1 MRPFLRQASSAIR
14 VLGGCFAV
22 AGAMAQ
28 EIAIPAF
35 LDCVADWTLGQ
46 MQIYWKHPIDL
57 DGDGTH
63 EFTMASMR
71 RIGAGGS
78 PPYDYTMTDWTTAL
92 FASTNVQ
99 MYLGPAPQGCRTA
112 APAAVLTEGTLIPA
126 NPPADSQWQWRSP
139 WDYPALKGV
148 GFGHSIRGQS
158 YSNYPNSGG
167 GWANGYL
174 KTTLGYFVT
183 NITVGFRIRTADAYR
198 TGWVRLVTY
207 PDPRAPQQAEKVR
220 IADYAVHP
228 QPGKDLIAG
237 EHVGPLLSLSTA
249 GNTAMISWSTN
260 ATNAVLEQ
268 KLTLSDPAWVAVP
281 GVTNNAVTIARWS
294 SSAFFRL
301 RGQ

>member
-35 LDCVADWTLGQ
+35 LDWQLDWTRGY
-46 MQIYWKHPIDL
+46 MNVYWRHPIDL
-57 DGDGTH
+57 DGDGTF

-71 RIGAGGS
+71 TQGSGGAWPS
-78 PPYDYTMTDWTTAL
+78 DYSMLDTTTAL
-92 FASTNVQ
+92 FAGKSVE
-99 MYLGPAPQGCRTA
+99 MYLGPTPPGPRTFT
-112 APAAVLTEGTLIPA
+112 PEAVLTEGTLIPA

-148 GFGHSIRGQS
+148 GFGHSIRSQS
-158 YSNYPNSGG
+158 YSSNPSSGG
-167 GWANGYL
+167 AWANGYL

-183 NITVGFRIRTADAYR
+183 NITVGVQIAAPDGHH

-207 PDPRAPQQAEKVR
+207 PDYGPPETAEAVR

-228 QPGKDLIAG
+228 QPGRDIIAG
-237 EHVGPLLSLSTA
+237 EHVGPLLSLKASS
-249 GNTAMISWSTN
+249 NSVSLSWSTN
-260 ATNAVLEQ
+260 ATNMVLEQ
-268 KLTLSDPAWVAVP
+268 KLKLTDPAWTVVA
-281 GVTNNAVTIARWS
+281 GVTNNQYAVSPTNPAS
-294 SSAFFRL
+294 FFRL
-301 RGQ
+301 KGQ